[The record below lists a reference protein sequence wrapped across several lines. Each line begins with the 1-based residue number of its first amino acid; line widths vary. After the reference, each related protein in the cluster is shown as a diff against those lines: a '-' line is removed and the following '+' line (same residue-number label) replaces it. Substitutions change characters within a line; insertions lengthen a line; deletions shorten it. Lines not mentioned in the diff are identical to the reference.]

1 MFVAKCIDDDDWES
15 CAPLIRGLPAAHNE
29 RDRKT
34 TASVTSLPETSRV
47 VLQSSPAQNALLRR
61 IRMCRVRFVS
71 KDVHS
76 TTRVDVEA
84 VRVAALQRRGRGRND
99 NDSRLVLPDRETTD
113 GRNRYRGIRGVGVE
127 CLWCQAFQRRSWPLF
142 RRVYADWSGR
152 MSGGRVCRG
161 RVDGMIWRCWG
172 RR

>member
-1 MFVAKCIDDDDWES
+1 MT
-15 CAPLIRGLPAAHNE
+15 LIRGLPAAHNE
-29 RDRKT
+29 RDRRT

-84 VRVAALQRRGRGRND
+84 VRVAALRRRGPGRND
-99 NDSRLVLPDRETTD
+99 NEFRLVLPDRETTD

-142 RRVYADWSGR
+142 RRVYAGDDGL
-152 MSGGRVCRG
+152 MSGDRACRG
-161 RVDGMIWRCWG
+161 VVVVDEMVWRWLG
-172 RR
+172 WR

>member
-1 MFVAKCIDDDDWES
+1 MT
-15 CAPLIRGLPAAHNE
+15 LIRGLPAAHNE

-84 VRVAALQRRGRGRND
+84 VRVAALRRSRPGRND
-99 NDSRLVLPDRETTD
+99 NGTRLVVIDREAAG
-113 GRNRYRGIRGVGVE
+113 GRNKYRGIRGVGVE

-142 RRVYADWSGR
+142 RRVCAGDDGR
-152 MSGGRVCRG
+152 TSGGRRCRVVVI
-161 RVDGMIWRCWG
+161 VDDMVWRWLG
-172 RR
+172 WR

>member
-1 MFVAKCIDDDDWES
+1 MTTKGTLSAHISCAFAVNVRVAKCIDDDDWES

-47 VLQSSPAQNALLRR
+47 VLQSCPAQNALLQR

-76 TTRVDVEA
+76 TTRVDVE
-84 VRVAALQRRGRGRND
+84 VVK
-99 NDSRLVLPDRETTD
+99 SRSPMGEM
-113 GRNRYRGIRGVGVE
+113 
-127 CLWCQAFQRRSWPLF
+127 ARSQ
-142 RRVYADWSGR
+142 
-152 MSGGRVCRG
+152 
-161 RVDGMIWRCWG
+161 
-172 RR
+172 